1 MDFVSKFV
9 TWLSPTG
16 FVIRALVVSLAGI
29 ALLLVFILIRR
40 FFRERYFRRREG
52 RTVELRRQ
60 WNEIL
65 LGTVP
70 AEQWRLDPLS
80 REIVESILLDNL
92 EGASGDEIELLRH
105 CLRVSGL
112 LDMRI
117 YEARK
122 LRGWRQRQALVSLGR
137 MRVPEAIPA
146 LAEGLDSRNADTR
159 LAAARGLGRCGL
171 PEAAEPILDRVT
183 QNQLHLPLAVL
194 QNALLYCCR
203 TRPSLLYYYMR
214 HCDDEMRP
222 ILARVL
228 AEVATAELGEDLVL
242 LAADPLPEVRASA
255 ARALAGAKPRLALT
269 ALQQLAADDEW
280 FVRLRAVV
288 ALGMLDD
295 PRAIPVLLE
304 TLCDHNRMVRLRS
317 AAALARLEGH
327 QEEILELAIRTG
339 DRYALQALISEMQR
353 AGAMLELLETLA
365 VPARHESSKR
375 MLLAALHAGAQRM
388 LLDALVHHSSWR
400 VRLRVA
406 RLLAASG
413 ETALVRQLELLETT
427 ERLPRQRRILRWVL
441 DRLREA
447 PTAGTSSGLT
457 PVTSPES

>member
-9 TWLSPTG
+9 HWLGPAG
-16 FVIRALVVSLAGI
+16 FVIRALVISLVGI
-29 ALLLVFILIRR
+29 ILLLAFILIRR
-40 FFRERYFRRREG
+40 FFRERYFRRRDE
-52 RTVELRRQ
+52 RTLELRRR
-60 WNEIL
+60 WDEIL
-65 LGTVP
+65 VGTVP
-70 AEQWRLDPLS
+70 AEQWRFDPLS
-80 REIVESILLDNL
+80 REIVESILLDSL
-92 EGASGDEIELLRH
+92 EVASGDEMEVLRH

-122 LRGWRQRQALVSLGR
+122 LRGWRRRRALVSLGR
-137 MRVPEAIPA
+137 MRVPEGIPA
-146 LAEGLDSRNADTR
+146 LAEGLDSRHADAR

-183 QNQLHLPLAVL
+183 QNQLRLPLAVL
-194 QNALLYCCR
+194 QNALLHCCR
-203 TRPSLLYYYMR
+203 TRPSLLYNYMR

-288 ALGMLDD
+288 ALGMLNDA
-295 PRAIPVLLE
+295 RAIPVLLE
-304 TLCDHNRMVRLRS
+304 TLCDPNRLVRLRS

-327 QEEILELAIRTG
+327 QEEILQLAIRTG

-353 AGAMLELLETLA
+353 AGAMLELLEALA
-365 VPARHESSKR
+365 APAKRESSER

-406 RLLAASG
+406 RLLASSG
-413 ETALVRQLELLETT
+413 ETALVPQLELLETA

-441 DRLREA
+441 GRLRETQA
-447 PTAGTSSGLT
+447 AGPATGLA
-457 PVTSPES
+457 PVTSPAS

>member
-9 TWLSPTG
+9 VWLGPAA
-16 FVIRALVVSLAGI
+16 FVVQALVLSLVGI
-29 ALLLVFILIRR
+29 VLLLAFILIRR
-40 FFRERYFRRREG
+40 FFRQRFFLRRER
-52 RTVELRRQ
+52 RTLELRGQ

-65 LGTVP
+65 LGVVP
-70 AEQWRLDPLS
+70 AETWRLDPLS
-80 REIVESILLDNL
+80 RDIVESILLDCL
-92 EGASGDEIELLRH
+92 EVASGDEMETLRH
-105 CLRVSGL
+105 CLRVSAL

-122 LRGWRQRQALVSLGR
+122 LRGWRRRQALVSLGR
-137 MRVPEAIPA
+137 MRMPESIPA

-171 PEAAEPILDRVT
+171 PEAAEAILYRVS

-194 QNALLYCCR
+194 QNALLHCCR
-203 TRPSLLYYYMR
+203 TRPSLLYQYMR
-214 HCDDEMRP
+214 HSDDKMRP

-242 LAADPLPEVRASA
+242 LASDPLPEVRASA

-269 ALQQLAADDEW
+269 ALQQLAADEEW

-288 ALGMLDD
+288 ALGMLND
-295 PRAIPVLLE
+295 PRSIPVLLE
-304 TLCDHNRMVRLRS
+304 TLCDPNRMVRLRS
-317 AAALARLEGH
+317 AAALARLDGY
-327 QEEILELAIRTG
+327 QEEILQLAIRTG

-353 AGAMLELLETLA
+353 AGAMLELLEAL
-365 VPARHESSKR
+365 PSPDKR
-375 MLLAALHAGAQRM
+375 DSAERLLLAALRTGAQRM
-388 LLDALVHHSSWR
+388 LLDALVHHHSWR

-413 ETALVRQLELLETT
+413 EAALVPSIELLESA
-427 ERLPRQRRILRWVL
+427 EKQPRQRRILRWVL
-441 DRLREA
+441 RRLRDA
-447 PTAGTSSGLT
+447 QGLKPPAGLA
-457 PVTSPES
+457 PVTSPAS